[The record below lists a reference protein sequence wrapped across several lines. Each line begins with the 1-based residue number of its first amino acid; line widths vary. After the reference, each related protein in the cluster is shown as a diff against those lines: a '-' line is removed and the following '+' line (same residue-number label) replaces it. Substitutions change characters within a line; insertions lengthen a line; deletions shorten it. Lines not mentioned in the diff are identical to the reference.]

1 MWTVKKIY
9 VMFMCINAC
18 ISEGSSRD
26 YFQIITNAVDWNSA
40 NKQCSNKNGTLV
52 RIIDLGRASNLDKLK
67 LAAPFWS
74 SVTGFF
80 TPWIAYRGCFPQAP
94 QSTSNIRLSLNTV
107 GQCFSHCKAHLGRNC
122 TYFALQ
128 GDQCFCL
135 CNYPKLPL
143 ADSNKCNITCNNST
157 EDGYCGGKQHM
168 TLYEVR
174 DEHRYRGDG
183 FCLAYSCTSHERVY
197 LGEDCDEQHEGFCVN
212 RSLKLEVQSRKTWN
226 GYAAACKKLN
236 YFLPV
241 YIESTSGTR
250 ACQGFVWNGVRS
262 YKYDNLN
269 GTKHCYKITLESE
282 ALVYKKAKCLSKFRF
297 VCRTFLPLHSP
308 DTTLTPNTEQSEN
321 QTNKGSSRDYFQII
335 TNAVDW
341 NSANKLCSNKN
352 GTLVR
357 IKDLGRASNLDK
369 LKLAAPFW
377 SSVTGFFTPWIA
389 YRGCFP
395 QAPQSTSNISLSLNT
410 VGQCF
415 SHCKAHLGR
424 NCTYFALQE
433 DQCFCLCNQ
442 PQLPLADSNKCNITC
457 NNSTEDGYCG
467 GKQHITLYEVRDEH
481 LYRGDGF
488 CLAYNCTSHER
499 VYIGRDCDEQHE
511 GFCVNRQL
519 ELKVQSRNI
528 WNGYSAAC
536 KRLNYYLTAHIE
548 STSGTLPYKGFAW
561 IGVRS
566 YKYDNFNGNPDTTVT
581 PNTEQS
587 KNPTNKAVGLVAGSV
602 TGALILLTATFLTIL
617 FVRKKRKA
625 RNHMPPT
632 VQNVL
637 YELSET
643 GHIVDGQK
651 DAIYING
658 VVKNTNSTQCTSQ
671 DADHTY
677 IDRSEGE
684 YDRLHTSF
692 PKTCT
697 NEESHYDRSDST
709 YSTTTRDEHTDKV
722 YGSHYDSMASLEK
735 NTYDSKPNEHNKVY
749 GSHYD
754 SMTSLEENTY
764 DSKPNEHSNVYGSHY
779 DTMASLEEN
788 SS

>member
-389 YRGCFP
+389 YR
-395 QAPQSTSNISLSLNT
+395 
-410 VGQCF
+410 
-415 SHCKAHLGR
+415 
-424 NCTYFALQE
+424 
-433 DQCFCLCNQ
+433 D
-442 PQLPLADSNKCNITC
+442 
-457 NNSTEDGYCG
+457 
-467 GKQHITLYEVRDEH
+467 
-481 LYRGDGF
+481 
-488 CLAYNCTSHER
+488 
-499 VYIGRDCDEQHE
+499 
-511 GFCVNRQL
+511 
-519 ELKVQSRNI
+519 
-528 WNGYSAAC
+528 
-536 KRLNYYLTAHIE
+536 
-548 STSGTLPYKGFAW
+548 
-561 IGVRS
+561 
-566 YKYDNFNGNPDTTVT
+566 PDTTVT